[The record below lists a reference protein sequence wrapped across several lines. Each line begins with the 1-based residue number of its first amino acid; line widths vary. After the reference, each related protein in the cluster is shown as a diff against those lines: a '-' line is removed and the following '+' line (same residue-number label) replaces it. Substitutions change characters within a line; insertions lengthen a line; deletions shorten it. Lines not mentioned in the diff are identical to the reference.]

1 MSSHRRSDRLSATMT
16 TATALYVALLAG
28 CATTD
33 CAPPPGNAG
42 LTPAQ
47 VAATGGHTGERLRWG
62 GTLATARN
70 LADSTELEVVGY
82 PLDRCGEPRTG
93 AQPTGRFIVIKPGYL
108 ETADRP
114 SGSRLSATGLI
125 TGVREGQVGGATY
138 RFPLLQSSDLKWW
151 TEEAPARAYTRPW
164 VTIGIGGGSGGVGG
178 GIGVLF

>member
-1 MSSHRRSDRLSATMT
+1 MSTPRLKESVAAAAT
-16 TATALYVALLAG
+16 LSVILLAG

-33 CAPPPGNAG
+33 CTPPPGNLA

-62 GTLATARN
+62 GTLAAARN
-70 LADSTELEVVGY
+70 LADSTELEVVAY
-82 PLDRCGEPRTG
+82 PLSRCGEPRTG
-93 AQPTGRFIVIKPGYL
+93 DRPIGRFILVKPGYL

-125 TGVREGQVGGATY
+125 TGTREDRVGAAPY
-138 RFPLLQSSDLKWW
+138 RFPLLQANEVRWW
-151 TEEAPARAYTRPW
+151 TDEAATRAYTRPW
-164 VTIGIGGGSGGVGG
+164 FTIGIGGGSGGIGG

>member
-1 MSSHRRSDRLSATMT
+1 MISHRLRSAM
-16 TATALYVALLAG
+16 AAAAALWAVLLAG

-33 CAPPPGNAG
+33 CAPAPANAAI
-42 LTPAQ
+42 TPAQ

-62 GTLATARN
+62 GTLAAARN
-70 LADSTELEVVGY
+70 LAASTELEVVGY

-93 AQPTGRFIVIKPGYL
+93 AQPIGRFILVRPGYL

-114 SGSRLSATGLI
+114 IGSRVSATGLV
-125 TGVREGQVGGATY
+125 TGLREGQVGDAPY
-138 RFPLLQSSDLKWW
+138 RFPLLQANDLRWW
-151 TEEAPARAYTRPW
+151 AEEAPARAYTRPW